1 MIYQEKIFSKEECER
16 ILQLSDTLEF
26 RDGKTRYSKDNM
38 HADFDEYWVS
48 DNENAIWFMDR
59 IKVFAE
65 KELKVK
71 LKKLKSDV
79 AILKY
84 KEGQGID
91 MHIDYNP
98 KNVDVRMYTVGVML
112 NTEWEGGEF
121 FIKDVSNG
129 EETML
134 IKEIGNTYIF
144 DAFSPHIVNKVT
156 KGVRCV
162 LITHILNSE
171 IKKTDLI

>member
-1 MIYQEKIFSKEECER
+1 MIYQEKLFSKEECDI
-16 ILQLSDTLEF
+16 ILELSNSLEF
-26 RDGKTRYSKDNM
+26 RDGNARYSKDNM

-48 DNENAIWFMDR
+48 DNENAVWFMDK
-59 IKVFAE
+59 IKSFAE
-65 KELKVK
+65 KQLKIK

-98 KNVDVRMYTVGVML
+98 KNVDVRMYTVGLML
-112 NTEWEGGEF
+112 NTDWEGGEF
-121 FIKDVSNG
+121 IIKDGTTG
-129 EETML
+129 EETIL
-134 IKEIGNTYIF
+134 NKEIGNTYIF
-144 DAFSPHIVNKVT
+144 DAFSPHVINKVT
-156 KGVRCV
+156 NGVRCV